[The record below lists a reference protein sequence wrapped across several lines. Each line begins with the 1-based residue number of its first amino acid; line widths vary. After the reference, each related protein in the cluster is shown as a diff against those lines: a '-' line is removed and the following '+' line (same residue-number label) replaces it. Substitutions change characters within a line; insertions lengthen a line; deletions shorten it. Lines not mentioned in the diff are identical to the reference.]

1 MSKWVLTRWG
11 KGLLLHVIGKEIHHC
26 FPIGAFLSEFTG
38 SHLMETLTLPS
49 LDIGILLDDDVL
61 FLFFPLI
68 LVLVL
73 VQNWVLKRWLRLR
86 ALLRTLLLLHNVLD
100 GAIVRIAAVA
110 LGLLLSVSLIY
121 FSGVPVHLLLS

>member
-1 MSKWVLTRWG
+1 
-11 KGLLLHVIGKEIHHC
+11 
-26 FPIGAFLSEFTG
+26 
-38 SHLMETLTLPS
+38 METLTLPS

-73 VQNWVLKRWLRLR
+73 VQNWVLKRLLRLR
-86 ALLRTLLLLHNVLD
+86 ALLLLHNVL
-100 GAIVRIAAVA
+100 GVIIRIAAVA

>member
-73 VQNWVLKRWLRLR
+73 VQIWVLKRLLRLR
-86 ALLRTLLLLHNVLD
+86 ALLLLHNVL
-100 GAIVRIAAVA
+100 GVIIRIAAVA

>member
-73 VQNWVLKRWLRLR
+73 VQNWVLKRLLRLR
-86 ALLRTLLLLHNVLD
+86 ALLLLHNVL
-100 GAIVRIAAVA
+100 GVIIRIAAVA